1 MASRPKTATKEP
13 RFALGILLITM
24 PALKAIPDEDIRA
37 ALSRHMS
44 GDWGEMDA
52 EDCEANEVALKHG
65 TRLFSAYRSAKGVK
79 FWVITEADRSQTT
92 VLLPEDY

>member
-1 MASRPKTATKEP
+1 VSSKVKTVSKEP
-13 RFALGILLITM
+13 RFSLGILLITM
-24 PALKAIPDEDIRA
+24 PALKAIPDEDVRA
-37 ALSRHMS
+37 ALARHMS

-52 EDCEANEVALKHG
+52 EDCAANEMALKHG
-65 TRLFSAYRSAKGVK
+65 TRIFSAYRSAKGVK